1 MPTYLFHLEKR
12 NGDSACDVT
21 HACFKKE
28 TEAKKKSWLGSW
40 TRPGHCRSFYER
52 TAVGE
57 LYEPLLSPRLTWRQ
71 NVYCSIVS
79 QVWEGVISVL
89 ECVEAGDRSNQ
100 SWKSLFLKISLANGE
115 YIHYFLIVRLSLST
129 RTEYLF
135 GGRAFNL
142 ILRKFNK
149 EKTINEFKILYMWII
164 LITKNGTGTYK
175 GRGNLFAFLG
185 WKSLTHTFILPI
197 TIN

>member
-89 ECVEAGDRSNQ
+89 ECVEAGDRSIESVLKKPLLENFVGEWWIHPLFFNR
-100 SWKSLFLKISLANGE
+100 SIIFVNANRIFIRRKS
-115 YIHYFLIVRLSLST
+115 VQ
-129 RTEYLF
+129 
-135 GGRAFNL
+135 FNL
-142 ILRKFNK
+142 
-149 EKTINEFKILYMWII
+149 TKI
-164 LITKNGTGTYK
+164 
-175 GRGNLFAFLG
+175 
-185 WKSLTHTFILPI
+185 
-197 TIN
+197 